1 MIFAGIALNP
11 ENFGQTFSSFNSRPS
26 LATVTD
32 RRKQFQSNNMVEQNS
47 TIIFEI
53 QWLRRHALAKKIN
66 GMSGVTGMTEAQA
79 TEKYSK

>member
-1 MIFAGIALNP
+1 MIFAGITLNP
-11 ENFGQTFSSFNSRPS
+11 ENFGQNFNSRPS

-32 RRKQFQSNNMVEQNS
+32 RSNNMVEQNS

-79 TEKYSK
+79 TVKYSK